1 MLRTILQNR
10 TARLV
15 LAGLV
20 LVLAIGMFQAEE
32 AEAWGGPCWF
42 CISYDLCESSNFGS
56 EGCTVTSG
64 GHGCL
69 PQCMETGGPCF
80 AGG

>member
-1 MLRTILQNR
+1 MLRKILQNR

-15 LAGLV
+15 LAGFV

-32 AEAWGGPCWF
+32 AEAGYGPCWL
-42 CISYDLCESSNFGS
+42 CISYDLCDNYNFGS

-80 AGG
+80 GG